1 MIHEMQQEKEKNNSI
16 GIGLDNATQIKIS
29 QMLEPM
35 YKIKIKTENH
45 DIISS
50 IDFFYENYGKL
61 LLNNTNIKIFIMSM
75 SVHDAILQLFICE
88 IIKQNNFRK
97 FIVKSCPFMYD
108 FFPIIYNDL
117 YKMRNLSL
125 VSFNELRYNFEI
137 MTMLK
142 SFDVAI
148 KIDFLLYFG
157 NDAQQDILNSCYD
170 KYFYDGTF
178 IHDIKVRHFFFGCCH
193 NTINFCVET
202 ILKIFEIHDLQSCKI
217 FADPSILLCRNIFLD
232 KFIHHDKILDF
243 EICVTYDTHQQP
255 LCPVELNN
263 DKLVTLSLNKK
274 IFTKFDICCEYYD
287 DDCVVLKKTIIN
299 DCQYKILDLI
309 QKQNMPT
316 ASIE

>member
-137 MTMLK
+137 MTMHTNFNITSLK
-142 SFDVAI
+142 L
-148 KIDFLLYFG
+148 K
-157 NDAQQDILNSCYD
+157 
-170 KYFYDGTF
+170 
-178 IHDIKVRHFFFGCCH
+178 HFH
-193 NTINFCVET
+193 
-202 ILKIFEIHDLQSCKI
+202 
-217 FADPSILLCRNIFLD
+217 
-232 KFIHHDKILDF
+232 
-243 EICVTYDTHQQP
+243 
-255 LCPVELNN
+255 
-263 DKLVTLSLNKK
+263 
-274 IFTKFDICCEYYD
+274 
-287 DDCVVLKKTIIN
+287 
-299 DCQYKILDLI
+299 
-309 QKQNMPT
+309 
-316 ASIE
+316 